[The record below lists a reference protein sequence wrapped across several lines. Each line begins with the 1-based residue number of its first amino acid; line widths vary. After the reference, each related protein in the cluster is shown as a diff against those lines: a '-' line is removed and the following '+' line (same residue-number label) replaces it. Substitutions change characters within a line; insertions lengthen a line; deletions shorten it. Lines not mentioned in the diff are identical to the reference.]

1 MVDWRC
7 HPRSDAVSVA
17 NKISLKETPWRL
29 FREENNKLYAQCE
42 CPNMDRVLGGR
53 FLKMPCGLKS
63 KYTRGPCGEAEPRQ
77 LPLLPALLHILIAF
91 HLDRDERVNAVSRVR
106 TDETDPATINKC
118 VGNREQEFICCI
130 SIFSESLSLK
140 FVHIQC
146 LWVLC
151 WPVGL
156 FTEQQIDVM
165 YSCVCSGVCTAHTA
179 ECVSVFAVLLWAA
192 VVERSGWHF
201 KVVRQQLCHD
211 KNIVSEPEEARKQ
224 QHCSRMLS

>member
-1 MVDWRC
+1 MVDWCC

-53 FLKMPCGLKS
+53 FLKMSCGLKS

-91 HLDRDERVNAVSRVR
+91 HLDHDERVNAVSRVR

-146 LWVLC
+146 LWVLWLTC
-151 WPVGL
+151 WTVCWTTNRCHVL
-156 FTEQQIDVM
+156 VCVFWCV
-165 YSCVCSGVCTAHTA
+165 YSTYSGVCQ
-179 ECVSVFAVLLWAA
+179 CVRCSTVSSCSL
-192 VVERSGWHF
+192 R
-201 KVVRQQLCHD
+201 KVRL
-211 KNIVSEPEEARKQ
+211 AF
-224 QHCSRMLS
+224 

>member
-1 MVDWRC
+1 
-7 HPRSDAVSVA
+7 
-17 NKISLKETPWRL
+17 
-29 FREENNKLYAQCE
+29 
-42 CPNMDRVLGGR
+42 MDRVLGGR

-91 HLDRDERVNAVSRVR
+91 HLDRDGRVNAVSRVR
-106 TDETDPATINKC
+106 TDETDPA
-118 VGNREQEFICCI
+118 
-130 SIFSESLSLK
+130 SLSAVSPSLVNPYPSNS
-140 FVHIQC
+140 FTFSVFESFG
-146 LWVLC
+146 